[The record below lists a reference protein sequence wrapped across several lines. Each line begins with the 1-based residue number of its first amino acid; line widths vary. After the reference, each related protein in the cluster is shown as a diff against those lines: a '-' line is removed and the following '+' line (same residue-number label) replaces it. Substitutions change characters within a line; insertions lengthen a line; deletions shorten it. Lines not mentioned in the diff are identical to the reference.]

1 MSEIRVT
8 KVEQGQTKIRNV
20 PIAVTPEGFW
30 CCPSPNVFQ
39 KSLKTQNTLNK
50 PRTPLPTAQT
60 PGQKK
65 QTSVTEKR
73 PASGAPKS
81 GTVSDEKRGVS
92 SDTPAVT
99 ASVPAERTPRSK
111 TENVPKKVSI
121 EFGEPGTSDLR
132 VILLGKQ
139 GFTVKLNVHK
149 NILVENSKFF
159 ANKISEQQP
168 VFPCIEIDD
177 CEDVEIYV
185 ETIGLMYCKELKQR
199 LIKQSVSRVLRI
211 IKDTNFC
218 FVVSVTW
225 LHITSRFI
233 YEVTSSG
240 KVRLD
245 TLDIPKGG
253 FSKYLGSLIG
263 SNGQIDSDVTHHV
276 EVGWAKQRLTSW
288 VMCNKKVAEQL
299 GFKSC
304 MQSCLEYLE
313 AVPWVG
319 EEEEEKVVSSVRRLQ
334 SEGIGVIPVLKR
346 VSSDISKPHKDTFS
360 HILEL
365 VLKSN
370 EERGRREMKSVVL
383 KLLRENNCLPSSS
396 DSVDSYN
403 EIIYGSC
410 RSCLDSMLIL
420 FKQAAEPE
428 FSGNSIDSRDPVVK
442 QMVLEA
448 DNLSWMLEILTDRQA
463 ADEFAVM
470 WASQQ
475 ELASLHTK
483 LPIVSRHHLSCIT
496 SKLFVGIG
504 KGELLPSKDTRNLLL
519 QTWLQPLINDYSWLQ
534 HGCRSFDRKVVEE
547 GIGRTILTLP
557 LEEQQSILL
566 SWLGSFLKSGDNCP
580 NLQRAFEVWWR
591 RTFVRPYAES
601 GNSRPLNQ
609 VMTPKVTEH

>member
-1 MSEIRVT
+1 MAEIRLT

-39 KSLKTQNTLNK
+39 KSLKTPNPLNK
-50 PRTPLPTAQT
+50 PKAPLPTTQT
-60 PGQKK
+60 PAHKK

-73 PASGAPKS
+73 PASAAPKS
-81 GTVSDEKRGVS
+81 GAVSDEKRGVS
-92 SDTPAVT
+92 SDTPSVT
-99 ASVPAERTPRSK
+99 TSVPAERTPRSK
-111 TENVPKKVSI
+111 TESVPRKVSI

-149 NILVENSKFF
+149 NILVANSSFF
-159 ANKISEQQP
+159 ANKISVQQP

-177 CEDVEIYV
+177 CEDVEICV
-185 ETIGLMYCKELKQR
+185 ETIGLMYCKEMKQR

-211 IKDTNFC
+211 IK
-218 FVVSVTW
+218 
-225 LHITSRFI
+225 
-233 YEVTSSG
+233 
-240 KVRLD
+240 
-245 TLDIPKGG
+245 
-253 FSKYLGSLIG
+253 
-263 SNGQIDSDVTHHV
+263 
-276 EVGWAKQRLTSW
+276 
-288 VMCNKKVAEQL
+288 VAEQL
-299 GFKSC
+299 GFQSC

-319 EEEEEKVVSSVRRLQ
+319 EEEEEKVVSSVLRLQ
-334 SEGIGVIPVLKR
+334 SEGIGVTPVLKR

-396 DSVDSYN
+396 GSVDSYN

-410 RSCLDSMLIL
+410 RSCLDSILIL
-420 FKQAAEPE
+420 FKQAAEPV
-428 FSGNSIDSRDPVVK
+428 FSSNSTDCREPVVK

-448 DNLSWMLEILTDRQA
+448 DNLSWMLEILIDRQA

-483 LPIVSRHHLSCIT
+483 LPIVSRHHVSCIT
-496 SKLFVGIG
+496 AKLFVGIG

-534 HGCRSFDRKVVEE
+534 HGSRSFDRKVVEE

-591 RTFVRPYAES
+591 RTFVRPYAETGS
-601 GNSRPLNQ
+601 TRPLDH
-609 VMTPKVTEH
+609 VTTPKVTEH